1 MLRNQMIRG
10 YNEKIF
16 YALRIGN
23 SERVMQIEFHASE
36 KNEVIQKDIFSLT
49 GREIVAIEVDGE
61 NIQDDYD
68 DIVKQSIFIM
78 DDHA

>member
-1 MLRNQMIRG
+1 
-10 YNEKIF
+10 
-16 YALRIGN
+16 
-23 SERVMQIEFHASE
+23 MQIEFHASE
-36 KNEVIQKDIFSLT
+36 KNEVTLKDIFSLT